1 MAGAGVGILI
11 VAHAPLGKA
20 FIEAVHHVF
29 RVVPEH
35 LEAIDVMPD
44 QRTDEVIDLAKQA
57 IKRLNSGEGVLVLTD
72 ILGATPANCGQQLD
86 APGQVAVLAG
96 LSLPMLLRALTYRA
110 GNLDAVV
117 ERAQSGAHSGAVRL
131 RPDSSA

>member
-1 MAGAGVGILI
+1 MVRAGVGILI

-29 RVVPEH
+29 RVEPEH

-44 QRTDEVIDLAKQA
+44 QHTDEVIDLAEQA
-57 IKRLNSGEGVLVLTD
+57 IKRLNSGDGVLVLTD
-72 ILGATPANCGQQLD
+72 ISGATPANCSQQLD
-86 APGQVAVLAG
+86 ASGQVAVLAG
-96 LSLPMLLRALTYRA
+96 LSLPMLLRALTYRN

-117 ERAQSGAHSGAVRL
+117 EKARSGAQNGAVRL
-131 RPDSSA
+131 RLDSST